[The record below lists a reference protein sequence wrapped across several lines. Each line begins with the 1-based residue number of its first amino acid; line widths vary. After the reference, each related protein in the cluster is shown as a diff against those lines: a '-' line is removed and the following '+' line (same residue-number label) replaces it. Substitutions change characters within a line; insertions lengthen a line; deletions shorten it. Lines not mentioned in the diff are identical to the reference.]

1 MWLHVLETVL
11 VTDRVVAKTT
21 PTRAVPTPLTTGALD
36 PLPPPES
43 PTGTEETGTGTSTHA
58 HDRDRGDRDRYRY
71 KEILI
76 NRHCVNEWQEYFL
89 VGVGEKCASTAK
101 ILASVS
107 DPDPHY

>member
-1 MWLHVLETVL
+1 MAACFRNGPG
-11 VTDRVVAKTT
+11 DR
-21 PTRAVPTPLTTGALD
+21 PRGREDD
-36 PLPPPES
+36 PDAGRSDASNDWRSGPAPAARES
-43 PTGTEETGTGTSTHA
+43 
-58 HDRDRGDRDRYRY
+58 DRDRGDTDRYRY

-107 DPDPHY
+107 DPDTHY